1 MAGKIHIHQTLHG
14 YDRGHR
20 LLSSS
25 VELSSVAHRTL
36 LYLSDLSGTGRA
48 EGFEA
53 YLTGYPIFDMG
64 VYALAQTWEAPELE
78 RPGCVFTHTLL
89 IGFTEL
95 AQIANLNA
103 LLVLFRRPNKQFDAA
118 TYSVPLLHKE
128 MHAKSRLINEF
139 QTAALLTALY
149 AHGEQPV
156 VIASEQSTEWEDSIL
171 SVWSQMWPRLRRHFL
186 FSTGSLGPR
195 SLDGIP
201 FDLQVIP
208 QRWQIR
214 MAREFPDSVWL
225 DAEHAGRESPDWLK
239 PLSVDIRAQGI
250 TELQK
255 FLRHY
260 GADLPPSRAM
270 LGPLLHAYCWN
281 SEATQEH
288 VSSVEIRG
296 LLATLATA
304 FPNPQTASR
313 LKSDL
318 LGQQATNSPAD
329 IGRERALLT
338 ALATTPDFAA
348 FDATALRC
356 VERGQDL
363 WLAHSQEALSLL
375 TDLANAE
382 RNPLGESILDGVG
395 NSLAVADV
403 PRLLNE
409 HPALIQRWLPKHVEW
424 LVVPTLWEQSL
435 DSQRRLLQ
443 QIAEQRTNLS
453 PQLGDILA
461 AMIIRGGTKLAHDAL
476 KILGSGIVELILDGI
491 ANEKIPLPLP
501 PSWRAALS
509 SEPEQLVRFLVTKRP
524 SPRVVALIM
533 QLLDPGSLAIR
544 EAPVE
549 LWLTHFAQKLD
560 QIPREQQT
568 SGMAF
573 LCCLGMR
580 NAQRR
585 GDDLLV
591 CSLTPTYWALRNGTL
606 PADRWEQLRKT
617 LPERQYRIF
626 SDRDDSDWLL
636 RSFWEQS
643 KQYGWPLSSVFKI
656 LADEAVFSSF
666 LGLLRMLDGGKEY
679 RKDLR
684 RFAKWNPTALS
695 HSQLA
700 KLTEKSLLQKV
711 QKVFQGGSAD
721 ADSDDDD
728 LD

>member
-1 MAGKIHIHQTLHG
+1 MIGKIYIHQTLHG

-20 LLSSS
+20 LLCSS
-25 VELSSVAHRTL
+25 VELSTVAHRTL

-48 EGFEA
+48 DGFEV

-64 VYALAQTWEAPELE
+64 VYVLARTWEAPELE
-78 RPGCVFTHTLL
+78 RPGCVFTHTLI
-89 IGFTEL
+89 IGFAEL
-95 AQIANLNA
+95 AQIANLNT
-103 LLVLFRRPNKQFDAA
+103 LLALFRRPDGLFDAGA
-118 TYSVPLLHKE
+118 YSVPLLYNE
-128 MHAKSRLINEF
+128 THAKIRLPNEF
-139 QTAALLTALY
+139 QVTALLTALY

-214 MAREFPDSVWL
+214 MAREFPDSAWL
-225 DAEHAGRESPDWLK
+225 DAENAGQESPDWLK
-239 PLSVDIRAQGI
+239 LLSVDIRAQGI

-255 FLRHY
+255 FLRYY
-260 GADLPPSRAM
+260 GADLPPSRAV
-270 LGPLLHAYCWN
+270 LGPLLHAYCWH
-281 SEATQEH
+281 SEATQEQ

-296 LLATLATA
+296 LLATLAKA

-313 LKSDL
+313 LKADV
-318 LGQQATNSPAD
+318 LGQRAINSPAD
-329 IGRERALLT
+329 IGRERALLK

-363 WLAHSQEALSLL
+363 WLAHSQEAISLL
-375 TDLANAE
+375 SDLANAE
-382 RNPLGESILDGVG
+382 RNPLGDLILDGVG
-395 NSLAVADV
+395 NSLAVVDV
-403 PRLLNE
+403 PRLLDG
-409 HPALIQRWLPKHVEW
+409 HPELIRRWLPQHVEW

-435 DSQRRLLQ
+435 DSQRRLLRQ
-443 QIAEQRTNLS
+443 VAEQRTTLS
-453 PQLGDILA
+453 PQLADILA
-461 AMIIRGGTKLAHDAL
+461 AVIIRGSDKLAHDAL
-476 KILGSGIVELILDGI
+476 EILGGGIVELILDSI
-491 ANEKIPLPLP
+491 ANDKINLPLP
-501 PSWRAALS
+501 AAWRAVLS
-509 SEPEQLVRFLVTKRP
+509 AEPQQLVRWLVAKRP

-533 QLLDPGSLAIR
+533 QLLDPSSLAIR
-544 EAPVE
+544 ETPVE

-560 QIPREQQT
+560 QIPREQQP

-580 NAQRR
+580 NTQRR

-591 CSLTPTYWALRNGTL
+591 CSLAPTYWALRNGTL
-606 PADRWEQLRKT
+606 PSDRWEQLRKA
-617 LPERQYRIF
+617 LPERQYKIF
-626 SDRDDSDWLL
+626 SDRDDCDWLL

-643 KQYGWPLSSVFKI
+643 KQYGWPLSSIFRI
-656 LADEAVFSSF
+656 LADEALFSSF
-666 LGLLRMLDGGKEY
+666 LGLLRILEGGKEY

-684 RFAKWNPTALS
+684 RFAKWNPTALN

-700 KLTEKSLLQKV
+700 KLTEKSLLQKF
-711 QKVFQGGSAD
+711 QKVLQAGTPSS
-721 ADSDDDD
+721 DSDDDD